1 MNSLTYTNTTQVPH
15 AVRWGKLTDGRKVH
29 RWTLRNAQ
37 DMRVDISDLGGS
49 LLSWHAP
56 DRHGRIEG
64 VVLGHADPLAYAQG
78 LGYLGAS
85 VGRWANRI
93 RNGTF
98 TLDGVT
104 YRLDRNNNG
113 HHLHGGHEGFHQSIW
128 NVDADGDGLLLS
140 LHSPDGEGGFPG
152 NLDVQLRYYLHDD
165 GTLNLDYQ
173 ARSDQATPINLTA
186 HPYFN
191 LGGARGDIRDHL
203 MWIDAEDFLAV
214 DAGLIPAGQESVAGS
229 AFDFRHA
236 AQLGSRL
243 NWPHPQLSVAGG
255 FDHCY
260 CLRESHGQSR
270 KAAQAIDP
278 ASGRRLTVTTDQ
290 SGLQLYTGQ
299 HLAASP
305 KRNGGFYC
313 AFDGFCLEAQAFPDQ
328 INSATA
334 ERVVLRP
341 GAVYRQHTAYQ
352 LEVV

>member
-1 MNSLTYTNTTQVPH
+1 MIPLTYPNATHFPR
-15 AVRWGKLTDGRKVH
+15 AVRWGALKDGRKVH

-49 LLSWHAP
+49 VLSWHAP
-56 DRHGRIEG
+56 DRHGRIES
-64 VVLGHADPLAYAQG
+64 VVLGHADPLAYAEG
-78 LGYLGAS
+78 LGYLGAL

-93 RNGTF
+93 RNGSF

-113 HHLHGGHEGFHQSIW
+113 HQLHGGHDGFHQAIW
-128 NVDADGDGLLLS
+128 NIDADGEGLLLT

-152 NLDVQLRYYLHDD
+152 NLNVQLRYQLHDD
-165 GTLNLDYQ
+165 GTLSLDYQ
-173 ARSDQATPINLTA
+173 ARSDQPTPINLTA

-260 CLRESHGQSR
+260 CLRESHGQPR
-270 KAAQAIDP
+270 EVAQAIDP

-290 SGLQLYTGQ
+290 PGLQLYTGQ
-299 HLAASP
+299 HLATSP
-305 KRNGGFYC
+305 NRNGGFYR

-334 ERVVLRP
+334 ERTVLRP

-352 LEVV
+352 LDTL